1 MLIKISDPKGEKSF
15 FIRRM
20 FAFSAV
26 KKLNEAGMIKLSFPD
41 DLAGLE
47 EFEIKKGFLIQ
58 AFLPDEK
65 KKVHCIF
72 SGYIEE
78 RSIVGNVVNLVGYDF
93 IGYAKH
99 RMIRE
104 DLKFQ
109 NTAIKS
115 IVETIFW
122 KLNAVSVLPFSLGKN
137 DGEELI
143 NIEFKAFTSLYTILK
158 ELSKK
163 VSDLQIR
170 HRSEIVGNGSK
181 EYLDISKNCGVQ
193 HSWIWSDN
201 ANIQQRNSKVVSREW
216 KDSLWNTC
224 NYWRDNN
231 GNIRENQSSIS
242 QWLLFEKFEQNP
254 EKTPDELVESAGLVT
269 IVPEVSREEM
279 TQLTVGDQKAIR
291 LIARLEWARFEYL
304 GIIQEV
310 SFGSNSAG
318 GLDFSIKIWEKLIE
332 QKNILDKTL
341 ANLASAVK
349 KSWPSNTPAPQV
361 DLSWYATSSAVNQAI
376 QSQNTKIE
384 QKADSS
390 FVQWVAQTAQT
401 ALNTANEAKQT
412 AESKA
417 PIQHTH
423 SWNELLN
430 KPETFTPS
438 THKHKI
444 GDIENITEIIT
455 QEAVK
460 KALGEVSS
468 DQDGY
473 LTSGDYNKIFPKNWE
488 TRGNPLDYEKM
499 TINTMGANRLAFLN
513 PEQVLVE
520 TSTDWTNWG
529 EYALADNKK
538 RNLFNG
544 LNGSNDEIQVGKDMQ
559 IRVTLDSWI
568 NNKSERYVTLEKLY
582 LRTTTSGDNIS
593 VKIEKANVGAPD
605 KWILVS
611 DYSGGASNRP
621 GNIVVQH
628 PSILFGSFNPQQT
641 NNWRKVRIT
650 IKVVNPQTK
659 FARYKRWLWGIKRF
673 GMSAYTSSNNMMK
686 YGSLFSWDND
696 QNAIF
701 PGLVKSSAT
710 PRSQEDLVNKKYVDD
725 LDIPTVPAWAKQENK
740 PTYTISEIQGLQEA
754 LENKSSSVASLDR
767 IDFNYTTNLTQKKFR
782 IGSRHQFSNV
792 PHDQGGHQ
800 IQVLWWDLQPQGTGH
815 DGGWWLMFW
824 PDQNP
829 YLQMQGEH
837 TYLGRTDWWI
847 KTRNWINPPNHMG
860 MHRGANTDRAQIV
873 FNSNNNDDTALDF
886 KLGDDGSEWFRF
898 MYIDTWRAAF
908 NYELATFKQKFF
920 AHAHGEYGEFPNIS
934 LAIWDS
940 DTGFNRESDGVL
952 SYFSN
957 GSKIQTIHQN
967 AVPVVAEDFGRNV
980 KFKKL
985 TQAQYDALGAGRPN
999 NVIYYI
1005 TD

>member
-15 FIRRM
+15 FVRKM

-115 IVETIFW
+115 IIETIFW

-137 DGEELI
+137 NGEELI
-143 NIEFKAFTSLYTILK
+143 SIEFKSFTSLYTILK

-231 GNIRENQSSIS
+231 GNVRENQSSIT
-242 QWLLFEKFEQNP
+242 QGLLFEKFEQNP
-254 EKTPDELVESAGLVT
+254 EKTPDELVESSGLVS

-279 TQLTVGDQKAIR
+279 TQLMVGDQKAIR
-291 LIARLEWARFEYL
+291 LIARLGWARFEYL

-318 GLDFSIKIWEKLIE
+318 GLDFSVKIWEKLIE

-349 KSWPSNTPAPQV
+349 KSWPSNAPAPQV

-384 QKADSS
+384 KKADSS

-401 ALNTANEAKQT
+401 ALNAANQAKQT

-417 PIQHTH
+417 DANHNHDDRYYTESEMDNKLSEKADANHTH
-423 SWNELLN
+423 NFPTSL
-430 KPETFTPS
+430 P
-438 THKHKI
+438 
-444 GDIENITEIIT
+444 
-455 QEAVK
+455 A
-460 KALGEVSS
+460 S
-468 DQDGY
+468 DVYD
-473 LTSGDYNKIFPKNWE
+473 
-488 TRGNPLDYEKM
+488 R
-499 TINTMGANRLAFLN
+499 
-513 PEQVLVE
+513 
-520 TSTDWTNWG
+520 
-529 EYALADNKK
+529 
-538 RNLFNG
+538 
-544 LNGSNDEIQVGKDMQ
+544 
-559 IRVTLDSWI
+559 
-568 NNKSERYVTLEKLY
+568 
-582 LRTTTSGDNIS
+582 
-593 VKIEKANVGAPD
+593 
-605 KWILVS
+605 
-611 DYSGGASNRP
+611 
-621 GNIVVQH
+621 
-628 PSILFGSFNPQQT
+628 
-641 NNWRKVRIT
+641 
-650 IKVVNPQTK
+650 
-659 FARYKRWLWGIKRF
+659 
-673 GMSAYTSSNNMMK
+673 
-686 YGSLFSWDND
+686 
-696 QNAIF
+696 
-701 PGLVKSSAT
+701 
-710 PRSQEDLVNKKYVDD
+710 
-725 LDIPTVPAWAKQENK
+725 AKQVNK
-740 PTYTISEIQGLQEA
+740 PTYSIAEIQGLQEA
-754 LENKSSSVASLDR
+754 LDNKSSSVASLDR

-782 IGSRHQFSNV
+782 IGSRYQLSNV

-800 IQVLWWDLQPQGTGH
+800 LQVLWWDLQPQGTGH
-815 DGGWWLMFW
+815 DGGWGLMFW

-957 GSKIQTIHQN
+957 GSKLQTIHQN

-980 KFKKL
+980 KIKNL
-985 TQAQYDALGAGRPN
+985 TQSQYDALGAGRPN

>member
-15 FIRRM
+15 FVRRM

-78 RSIVGNVVNLVGYDF
+78 RSIVGNAVNLVGYDF

-181 EYLDISKNCGVQ
+181 EYLDISKNCGIQ

-349 KSWPSNTPAPQV
+349 KSWPSHTPAPQV

-423 SWNELLN
+423 SWDELLN

-438 THKHKI
+438 THKHKAT
-444 GDIENITEIIT
+444 DIENIGEVVT
-455 QEAVK
+455 QAAVK

-520 TSTDWTNWG
+520 TSTDWTNWS

-559 IRVTLDSWI
+559 IRVTLDSWM
-568 NNKSERYVTLEKLY
+568 NNKPERYVTLEKLY

-628 PSILFGSFNPQQT
+628 PSILFGCYNNQQT

-650 IKVVNPQTK
+650 IKVLNPQAK
-659 FARYKRWLWGIKRF
+659 FARYKRWLWGIKWF
-673 GMSAYTSSNNMMK
+673 GMSVYTAPNTMMK
-686 YGSLFSWDND
+686 YGSLFAWDNE

-740 PTYTISEIQGLQEA
+740 PDYDWNEIKNKPDKFTPSEHNHNQVYHTKEEIAQLLSWLPNVPENMLTAGNLNNRAREISGWIVVPG
-754 LENKSSSVASLDR
+754 NGSGSASIYLRHPNGRMYEFFSDGNGAFGVR
-767 IDFNYTTNLTQKKFR
+767 DKTNNRDVFR
-782 IGSRHQFSNV
+782 ITPNETIFYKELNANNLKIKNLADPNNNKDAANKQYVDKKIIEANTALQNLGQTN
-792 PHDQGGHQ
+792 Q
-800 IQVLWWDLQPQGTGH
+800 QVLTKAEWKALTKKDPNKIYFVKGVWVYVGEEKIIAQDTS
-815 DGGWWLMFW
+815 WLKM
-824 PDQNP
+824 
-829 YLQMQGEH
+829 LC
-837 TYLGRTDWWI
+837 
-847 KTRNWINPPNHMG
+847 
-860 MHRGANTDRAQIV
+860 
-873 FNSNNNDDTALDF
+873 
-886 KLGDDGSEWFRF
+886 
-898 MYIDTWRAAF
+898 
-908 NYELATFKQKFF
+908 
-920 AHAHGEYGEFPNIS
+920 
-934 LAIWDS
+934 
-940 DTGFNRESDGVL
+940 
-952 SYFSN
+952 
-957 GSKIQTIHQN
+957 
-967 AVPVVAEDFGRNV
+967 
-980 KFKKL
+980 
-985 TQAQYDALGAGRPN
+985 
-999 NVIYYI
+999 
-1005 TD
+1005 